1 MTPAVKT
8 AETKHRTHP
17 GKVLSMTL
25 PTHMMWNN
33 TGVGGWDPSVP
44 PLLAPASWL
53 AERERERECCLA
65 CLEACPLRF
74 CWPFLSVSPTLSLP
88 TRQLLFCVWLSHTNV
103 IPQHKHSYA
112 VLCAVSSVQF
122 VARECSPYP
131 SPPLVAPSRERLRL
145 G

>member
-53 AERERERECCLA
+53 AERERERV
-65 CLEACPLRF
+65 
-74 CWPFLSVSPTLSLP
+74 LSRLP
-88 TRQLLFCVWLSHTNV
+88 RGL
-103 IPQHKHSYA
+103 
-112 VLCAVSSVQF
+112 
-122 VARECSPYP
+122 
-131 SPPLVAPSRERLRL
+131 SPPLLLAVSQRLTDLVTSNATTSFLRL
-145 G
+145 ALSYQCHSTTQA